1 MAGEE
6 AQSIMR
12 EIILINISGE
22 DRPGLTAALSDVL
35 APYNVSILDIS
46 QAVIHDTLSLGL
58 MIEVPPESE
67 SSPVLKEL
75 LYRTSRLGLT
85 ARFTPISE
93 ENYESWVQGQ
103 GKKRHIITLVGRKI
117 WARDL
122 ARVSTVIRDN
132 DLNIEFINRLSG
144 RISFTDGDVLP
155 RACIELSVRG
165 TPRDLTAMRSE
176 FLRISGELGVDI
188 GFQEDSPYRRNRRL
202 IAFDMDSTL
211 IGAEVIDE
219 LAKRA
224 GSGEEVSRITEA
236 AMRGEIDF
244 KESLLRRV
252 STLEGLPE
260 SVLAEVAAEIPI
272 TEGAERLIAV
282 LKGLGYTIAILSG
295 GFTYFGR
302 RLKTILGVDYMYANE
317 LEIEE
322 GRLTGRIKGDIVD
335 GARKAELLK
344 KIAKKEKISLK
355 QVIAVGDGANDL
367 PMLDIAGLGIA
378 FHAKPVVREEAEQA
392 ISNLGLDAILYF
404 LGLRDREAQL

>member
-1 MAGEE
+1 
-6 AQSIMR
+6 
-12 EIILINISGE
+12 
-22 DRPGLTAALSDVL
+22 
-35 APYNVSILDIS
+35 
-46 QAVIHDTLSLGL
+46 
-58 MIEVPPESE
+58 
-67 SSPVLKEL
+67 
-75 LYRTSRLGLT
+75 
-85 ARFTPISE
+85 
-93 ENYESWVQGQ
+93 
-103 GKKRHIITLVGRKI
+103 
-117 WARDL
+117 
-122 ARVSTVIRDN
+122 
-132 DLNIEFINRLSG
+132 
-144 RISFTDGDVLP
+144 
-155 RACIELSVRG
+155 VRG
-165 TPRDLTAMRSE
+165 TPRNLTAMRSE

-244 KESLLRRV
+244 KESLRRRV